1 MIPENGLAFINE
13 YVDSIN
19 KILGH
24 ENKQMSFLQAK
35 WIKFVLLG
43 IITTNTVCWAQFS
56 RHSLGRYTVFAISW
70 MFRKAKLPWNRLLLV
85 SVKYLILKY
94 KITSCSLVIDDSDR
108 ARSKNTTEIAK
119 VQKLKDKLTGG
130 YFYGQN
136 LVFLVLV
143 SKEITLPVG
152 YKLYESDPILQA
164 FRREDKRLKKKGIA
178 KKHRPQ
184 EPKRSKGYPTKIELS
199 LELLREFVDHFPK
212 IKIMS
217 TSADAAYG
225 TRKFIEQVAVIT
237 NQKQVITQ
245 IKSSQNIA
253 INNKIMSVAE
263 FFKNYSGKKATVKL
277 RGQDKEVTFV
287 SIKLVVTSHNAS
299 YRVVALKYAD
309 EDAYRYIIANDASW
323 QPIDIIQAYALRWLV
338 EVFIQD
344 WKSHEGWNQLAK
356 QPGVDGTVRA
366 IDLSLLCDHALLTHP
381 EQIALFKK
389 REPACTVGSL
399 QERVIMDSLLVFIQS
414 IVCSDNPQALFN
426 EHKEHIMQVFALRS
440 SKKHMRH
447 MCTNHGQVGYSA
459 NDESSNMVA

>member
-225 TRKFIEQVAVIT
+225 TRKFIEQV
-237 NQKQVITQ
+237 
-245 IKSSQNIA
+245 
-253 INNKIMSVAE
+253 
-263 FFKNYSGKKATVKL
+263 
-277 RGQDKEVTFV
+277 
-287 SIKLVVTSHNAS
+287 
-299 YRVVALKYAD
+299 
-309 EDAYRYIIANDASW
+309 
-323 QPIDIIQAYALRWLV
+323 
-338 EVFIQD
+338 
-344 WKSHEGWNQLAK
+344 
-356 QPGVDGTVRA
+356 
-366 IDLSLLCDHALLTHP
+366 
-381 EQIALFKK
+381 
-389 REPACTVGSL
+389 
-399 QERVIMDSLLVFIQS
+399 
-414 IVCSDNPQALFN
+414 
-426 EHKEHIMQVFALRS
+426 
-440 SKKHMRH
+440 
-447 MCTNHGQVGYSA
+447 
-459 NDESSNMVA
+459 

>member
-1 MIPENGLAFINE
+1 
-13 YVDSIN
+13 
-19 KILGH
+19 
-24 ENKQMSFLQAK
+24 
-35 WIKFVLLG
+35 
-43 IITTNTVCWAQFS
+43 
-56 RHSLGRYTVFAISW
+56 
-70 MFRKAKLPWNRLLLV
+70 
-85 SVKYLILKY
+85 
-94 KITSCSLVIDDSDR
+94 
-108 ARSKNTTEIAK
+108 
-119 VQKLKDKLTGG
+119 
-130 YFYGQN
+130 
-136 LVFLVLV
+136 VFLVLV